1 MSGRNMPLN
10 TMYTRSQ
17 IFKGFIE
24 VVLAYIAEDIFRL
37 CAHLFVCTQDD
48 KEEPGRY
55 DDDSCERQQRSNK
68 AYRVYEMPTRWVCHS
83 AASDSGQSPRI
94 EAAIDAA
101 AERPLVRAR
110 CTPDEK
116 KGSMKTV
123 ITKLRSDQNSEI
135 LVPVKRTSCISH
147 YAVIFSGVG

>member
-1 MSGRNMPLN
+1 M
-10 TMYTRSQ
+10 
-17 IFKGFIE
+17 IKGFIE

-37 CAHLFVCTQDD
+37 CADLFVCTQDD
-48 KEEPGRY
+48 KEEPGRD
-55 DDDSCERQQRSNK
+55 DDDSCGRQQQSNK

-116 KGSMKTV
+116 KGSMKAAT
-123 ITKLRSDQNSEI
+123 TKLRHHQNIEL
-135 LVPVKRTSCISH
+135 LVQKNLPAASPTMR
-147 YAVIFSGVG
+147 

>member
-1 MSGRNMPLN
+1 MK
-10 TMYTRSQ
+10 
-17 IFKGFIE
+17 I
-24 VVLAYIAEDIFRL
+24 VAED
-37 CAHLFVCTQDD
+37 
-48 KEEPGRY
+48 
-55 DDDSCERQQRSNK
+55 QRSNK

-116 KGSMKTV
+116 KGSMKAAT
-123 ITKLRSDQNSEI
+123 TKFRYDQYLEL
-135 LVPVKRTSCISH
+135 LVQ
-147 YAVIFSGVG
+147 

>member
-1 MSGRNMPLN
+1 
-10 TMYTRSQ
+10 
-17 IFKGFIE
+17 
-24 VVLAYIAEDIFRL
+24 
-37 CAHLFVCTQDD
+37 
-48 KEEPGRY
+48 
-55 DDDSCERQQRSNK
+55 
-68 AYRVYEMPTRWVCHS
+68 MPTRWVCHS

-101 AERPLVRAR
+101 AARPLVRAR

-116 KGSMKTV
+116 KGSMNTA

-135 LVPVKRTSCISH
+135 LVLVKRTSGISH